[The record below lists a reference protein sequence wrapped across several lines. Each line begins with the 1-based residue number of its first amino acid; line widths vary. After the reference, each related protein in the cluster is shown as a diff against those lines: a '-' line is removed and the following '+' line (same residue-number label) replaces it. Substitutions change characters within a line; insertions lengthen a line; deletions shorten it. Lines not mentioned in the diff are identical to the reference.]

1 MTREDQVKFDKFVED
16 KIKEI
21 DSTMALEGM
30 SLSSEFKETLR
41 KCFYGITTTEIERK
55 KIIEKYKKKYG

>member
-30 SLSSEFKETLR
+30 PLSSEFKETLR

-55 KIIEKYKKKYG
+55 K